1 MDEIPGKSLVQ
12 GDFYTQKCKKCE
24 NPENEILEYAPLKQ
38 AEGRKPHTRGVCI
51 KCLYYDS
58 CRQTG
63 IYLGLTTK
71 RDS

>member
-1 MDEIPGKSLVQ
+1 MDEIPGESLNR

-24 NPENEILEYAPLKQ
+24 NPENKILEYAPLKK
-38 AEGRKPHTRGVCI
+38 AEGKKPHTRGVCI

-63 IYLGLTTK
+63 TYLGLT
-71 RDS
+71 S